1 MVISSRGGVH
11 CGQDT
16 DAVTPYLRSVLGLMG
31 ISEVAFIYTEGLDI
45 QPHGRDAGIAQAREQ
60 LIRLTQAA

>member
-1 MVISSRGGVH
+1 MVISFRGGVH
-11 CGQDT
+11 CGQDS

-31 ISEVAFIYTEGLDI
+31 ISEVAFIYAEGLGI
-45 QPHGRDAGIAQAREQ
+45 QPYGRDAGIAQAREQ